1 MKAIGYSP
9 TRLTQLQQYRFA
21 LNQQIQAARSKHNEL
36 LGALNQAAFDEE
48 GSATKVKKAVEDIE
62 KFNKRYPGVEGIEI
76 DIDTIDRSMDTYAE
90 RKGMTYR
97 GIYLDDKLLPYIS
110 KSLQGANPPK

>member
-1 MKAIGYSP
+1 M
-9 TRLTQLQQYRFA
+9 
-21 LNQQIQAARSKHNEL
+21 
-36 LGALNQAAFDEE
+36 
-48 GSATKVKKAVEDIE
+48 EDIE

-76 DIDTIDRSMDTYAE
+76 DVDTIDRSMDTYAE

-97 GIYLDDKLLPYIS
+97 GIYLDDKLLPYIG